1 MPRAGLL
8 LLNLG
13 TPDAPTASAVRRYLR
28 EFLSDPR
35 VIDLPGLQR
44 KLLLELVIL
53 PFRPRRSA
61 EAYRQVFDPIR
72 GSPLLYHGLDLV
84 EKVRQRVDPAG
95 VQVELAMRYGKPT
108 IISALE
114 RFTEEHVDRIVAI
127 PLYPQY
133 ATSTTASTIEA
144 VALALGQRWVAPSLT
159 FVPPFYD
166 HPAFIEAFAAQARP
180 ILAEMEAERVVF
192 SYHGLPE
199 RHLRKGDTSGEHCLE
214 RPDCCER
221 IGPHNAS
228 CYRAHCVTTTRLL
241 GEALAIEKERR
252 VLCFQ
257 SRLGRTPWIKPYT
270 DEVLP
275 ELLKQGI
282 KRVAVL
288 TPAFV
293 TDCLETLEELGL
305 RAKTEWLDGGGER
318 FELVPCPNA
327 SDVFADAIL
336 TIARDHSPW
345 LGVATDDPTIAS

>member
-1 MPRAGLL
+1 MPRSGLL

-13 TPDAPTASAVRRYLR
+13 TPDAPTSTAVRRYLR

-61 EAYRQVFDPIR
+61 AAYRKVFDPQR

-84 EKVRQRVDPAG
+84 EKVRQRVDPER
-95 VQVELAMRYGKPT
+95 VQVELAMRYGRPS
-108 IISALE
+108 IVQALE
-114 RFTEEHVDRIVAI
+114 RFAENHVERVVAV

-144 VALALGQRWVAPSLT
+144 VALAVGQRWVAPSVA

-166 HPAFIEAFAAQARP
+166 HPAFIEAFADRARP
-180 ILAEMEAERVVF
+180 ILAELDAERVVF

-199 RHLRKGDTSGEHCLE
+199 RHLRKGDASGAHCLE
-214 RPDCCER
+214 RADCCER

-228 CYRAHCVTTTRLL
+228 CYRAHCVATTRLL
-241 GEALAIEKERR
+241 GDALDVEPERR

-275 ELLKQGI
+275 ELLSQGV
-282 KRVAVL
+282 KRIAVL

-293 TDCLETLEELGL
+293 ADCLETLEEIGMEAK
-305 RAKTEWLDGGGER
+305 RAWLEGGGER

-327 SDVFADAIL
+327 TDGFADAIL
-336 TIARDHSPW
+336 AIARDHSPW
-345 LGVATDDPTIAS
+345 LGDAAEPHPEP